1 MKQFVHPKRL
11 YKKRRVFPLFL
22 ILFLIIPLIFGCKED
37 KPSVVILPYL
47 YKDDPFI
54 QSLTDQLELK
64 LGEEYQLTI
73 EDSMNSQIIQNEFI
87 EEAIHNEAN
96 LLIIN
101 PVDRLGVY
109 PIIRR
114 LKEEHI
120 PVIFYNREPLS
131 QDMELWE
138 HAYYVGALA
147 DQSGRI
153 QAEMAAELFPLEK
166 ENLGP
171 YDKNKD
177 NKIQLIIFK
186 GEQGHQDAEI
196 RTSTVIQTLKDMGYT
211 LDIIATEPGNWSYLT
226 AYELMGNLL
235 DNNIKEIELIL
246 SNNDAMALGAIDQ
259 LKQEGYFL
267 DSNNNGRI
275 DKDDDTWI
283 PIIGI
288 DGIPEAVEHI
298 KSGHLYGTVINDSVQ
313 QAEEIYKLTQYLL
326 TESSEGIESQ
336 KRAQHTLVDYKM
348 FRIEDPSK

>member
-1 MKQFVHPKRL
+1 MKQIIQLKIPIKTHTPLFFLLV
-11 YKKRRVFPLFL
+11 LFL
-22 ILFLIIPLIFGCKED
+22 ILPLVYGCKED
-37 KPSVVILPYL
+37 QPSVVILPYL

-54 QSLTDQLELK
+54 QTLTDRLELK
-64 LGEEYQLTI
+64 LEGNYQLTI
-73 EDSMNSQIIQNEFI
+73 EDSMNSQVIQNEFI
-87 EEAIHNEAN
+87 EEAIHNKAN

-109 PIIRR
+109 PIIKR
-114 LKEEHI
+114 LKEENI

-131 QDMELWE
+131 QDMDLWE

-153 QAEMAAELFPLEK
+153 QAEMVAELFLLK
-166 ENLGP
+166 EDKLGV
-171 YDKNKD
+171 YDKNGD

-196 RTSTVIQTLKDMGYT
+196 RTSTVIQTLKGMGYT
-211 LDIIATEPGNWSYLT
+211 LDILATELGNWSYST
-226 AYELMGNLL
+226 AYELMGTLL
-235 DNNIKEIELIL
+235 DNNMKEVELII

-259 LKQEGYFL
+259 LKQRGYFR
-267 DSNNNGRI
+267 DSNNNGRL

-283 PIIGI
+283 PVIGI
-288 DGIPEAVEHI
+288 DGIPEAVEYI

-313 QAEEIYKLTQYLL
+313 QTEEIYKLAQYLL
-326 TESSEGIESQ
+326 TESPEGKELP

-348 FRIEDPSK
+348 FRIGGPSK